1 MRGYLT
7 SRWVQAGVGCLL
19 LLASACGPKRAPAP
33 PTPPA
38 NQNVFALLTEPGGE
52 STGIVVRNQAGA
64 QELSQPNQA
73 VRVDRNN
80 APPSAPYQLSDA
92 DVKRLFGAAID
103 VLPAP
108 EIQFVLHFDEGRDA
122 LNTDSQAMIPAI
134 LDAIRQRHSTSISVT
149 GHTDTVDTP
158 QFNYNLGL
166 RRANGVATILLSQGV
181 KASDLFISSHGD
193 ADLLVKTARG
203 VAELR
208 NRRVEVIVR

>member
-1 MRGYLT
+1 
-7 SRWVQAGVGCLL
+7 
-19 LLASACGPKRAPAP
+19 
-33 PTPPA
+33 
-38 NQNVFALLTEPGGE
+38 
-52 STGIVVRNQAGA
+52 
-64 QELSQPNQA
+64 
-73 VRVDRNN
+73 
-80 APPSAPYQLSDA
+80 
-92 DVKRLFGAAID
+92 
-103 VLPAP
+103 
-108 EIQFVLHFDEGRDA
+108 

-134 LDAIRQRHSTSISVT
+134 LDAIRQRHSTSITVT

-166 RRANGVATILLSQGV
+166 RRANGVATILLGQGV